1 MDAPMHLFSFPTRL
15 TATVFFLAATA
26 ATSFSSGTRSP
37 APEAAPALAP
47 SLPDQDRV
55 WEITPLFGFMGG
67 SPLISV
73 RASMN
78 HPRASLELA
87 FDQAMGRTATLYPV
101 TANILWN
108 LTEGTRAVPYGVAGG
123 GLFFTVPIHAVG
135 GETLSTPGINFG
147 GGLRYRLNRNVGFR
161 LEAKQYLTRID
172 HQEDAR
178 SELLIFQ
185 STSLGVV
192 FAFD

>member
-1 MDAPMHLFSFPTRL
+1 MEPFMKPLRKLFLFPL
-15 TATVFFLAATA
+15 LGVLVPLVTA
-26 ATSFSSGTRSP
+26 ASDLGLGR
-37 APEAAPALAP
+37 PEASTAAPTLAP
-47 SLPDQDRV
+47 SIPDQDRV

-67 SPLISV
+67 SPLLSV

-87 FDQAMGRTATLYPV
+87 FDQAMGRTATLYPI

-108 LTEGTRAVPYGVAGG
+108 LTENTRAVPYGTAGG
-123 GLFFTVPIHAVG
+123 GIFFTRPIHAVG
-135 GETLSTPGINFG
+135 GETLSTLGISFG
-147 GGLRYRLNRNVGFR
+147 GGLRYRFNRNVGIRF
-161 LEAKQYLTRID
+161 EAKQYLTRID
-172 HQEDAR
+172 HREDAR
-178 SELLIFQ
+178 SELIIFQ